1 MNSRFLLTLLQPR
14 QPHKPLKRLN
24 AKRPRQQGFSL
35 AVVLV
40 SMLAVLVSSVA
51 LANRTQTGLVTA
63 SISGSNREAR
73 EVADAGIAYILSEWN
88 RPANRGI
95 FSGVQPMGAW
105 RPSNTELT
113 NNCNT
118 DLTPTSS
125 ATTDL
130 ASGAPIS
137 LGNNRSFRLVETMFI
152 TDPDDL
158 NNPAKAFTTSPN
170 SNTPH
175 NQSFKPDE
183 LSHVELL
190 VEGTLQRGSTSTTAQ
205 ARQRLQIRP
214 NDCGDDGPRKGLF
227 TYGGITPGT
236 SPSLNRAPQNY
247 TQGAD
252 GLIPEPAGE
261 IECAPLLPGLSAS
274 TDCTADFIEARG
286 QRIEVIKKNLSSTAR
301 AGRNPPTIESIST
314 TLPNPGAIT
323 SSVTISGDFDNPNQ
337 PIALPNY
344 CFELAMTVH
353 CRVSSIDLSGGNLT
367 INTTRRPV
375 YLYLAGD
382 MRLRGGAQV
391 NHILRRSNEAPNTTP
406 SNVLPDRY
414 TRAAG
419 LTLEDYQED
428 VFRFQIRGVPAT
440 ASSSSQSISFGGT
453 PNANLLIWAP
463 AATLSLAG
471 TANASLA
478 LYVNRFDT
486 SGTAGINLVG
496 VPGSFTDLDDNI
508 KSFTASSVVFTQFF

>member
-1 MNSRFLLTLLQPR
+1 LLTLLQPR

-170 SNTPH
+170 SNTPR
-175 NQSFKPDE
+175 NQEFQPDNLSEIE
-183 LSHVELL
+183 LV
-190 VEGTLQRGSTSTTAQ
+190 VEGIVQRGSTTNTAL
-205 ARQRLQIRP
+205 ARQRLQVRANNCGS
-214 NDCGDDGPRKGLF
+214 NDFARDGLF

-236 SPSLNRAPQNY
+236 TPSLNRVPRTYVQGASGLVPQN
-247 TQGAD
+247 AD
-252 GLIPEPAGE
+252 KVECTPIVPTASVSSCANSLSVGQTTISIIKRDLSPA
-261 IECAPLLPGLSAS
+261 
-274 TDCTADFIEARG
+274 
-286 QRIEVIKKNLSSTAR
+286 AR
-301 AGRNPPTIESIST
+301 AGRNPPTIQAVVDALNLSRQPGT
-314 TLPNPGAIT
+314 TPITVPTAIPIT
-323 SSVTISGDFDNPNQ
+323 RTTTIDGNQ
-337 PIALPNY
+337 SN
-344 CFELAMTVH
+344 CFVYNNAAH
-353 CRVSSIDLSGGNLT
+353 CNVSSINLSGNSTLT
-367 INTTRRPV
+367 VNTTSRPV
-375 YLYLAGD
+375 YLYITGSISLSGNSNIIHT
-382 MRLRGGAQV
+382 LNRG
-391 NHILRRSNEAPNTTP
+391 SEP
-406 SNVLPDRY
+406 SSVEPSRY
-414 TRAAG
+414 TTARN
-419 LTLEDYQED
+419 LTIEDYRQD
-428 VFRFQIRGVPAT
+428 TFRFQIRGTPAT
-440 ASSSSQSISFGGT
+440 NNSSRQNFSFSGT
-453 PNANLLIWAP
+453 PTSSLLFWAP
-463 AATLSLAG
+463 AADLSIGG
-471 TANASLA
+471 TADFSSA
-478 LYVNRFDT
+478 LYVNSFST
-486 SGTAGINLVG
+486 GGNAFINLIG
-496 VPGSFTDLDDNI
+496 TPGGFTDLDDDI
-508 KSFTASSVVFTQFF
+508 KSFATSSATFTRFF